1 MNMAEMARR
10 KGAETSCEF
19 TQESAGGALD
29 LQRLRMCF
37 RNRPEHFQESGLDF

>member
-10 KGAETSCEF
+10 RGAETSCGF

-37 RNRPEHFQESGLDF
+37 RNCLQHFHESGLDL